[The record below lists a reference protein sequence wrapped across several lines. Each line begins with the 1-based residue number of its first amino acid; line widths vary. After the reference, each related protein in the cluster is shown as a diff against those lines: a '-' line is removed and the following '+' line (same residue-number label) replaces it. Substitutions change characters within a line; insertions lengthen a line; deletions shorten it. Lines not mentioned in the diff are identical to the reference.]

1 MFTGANRSFCFRL
14 DLILSVDQSTL
25 TDISCPLYSRN
36 LNRDKTF
43 SKLRISLLNLI
54 RNSNKKMSEY
64 KIDDETFVFHH
75 VGTNKGKELCVS
87 IKK

>member
-25 TDISCPLYSRN
+25 TDISYPLYSRN
-36 LNRDKTF
+36 LNQDKSF
-43 SKLRISLLNLI
+43 SKLRISLFNLI

-64 KIDDETFVFHH
+64 EIDDETVVFDP
-75 VGTNKGKELCVS
+75 VGTDKRIEFCIS
-87 IKK
+87 IEK